1 MLQLHLGWFL
11 GRFFSW
17 RLRWLGFL
25 VTTSSQ
31 DEYANEQ
38 QQ

>member
-1 MLQLHLGWFL
+1 MLLL
-11 GRFFSW
+11 RPSR

-25 VTTSSQ
+25 ATTSSQ

-38 QQ
+38 Q